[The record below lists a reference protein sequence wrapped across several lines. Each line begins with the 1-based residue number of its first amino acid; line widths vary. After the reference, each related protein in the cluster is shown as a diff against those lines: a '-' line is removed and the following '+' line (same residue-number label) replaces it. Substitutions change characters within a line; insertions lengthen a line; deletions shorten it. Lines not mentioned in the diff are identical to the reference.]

1 MSKRQNQLRNAIT
14 SLDMHN
20 ISGVAGIASNMEDTR
35 HNLFNR
41 RESLPNPVHKKM
53 DDEETPAKI

>member
-1 MSKRQNQLRNAIT
+1 LRNATT

-20 ISGVAGIASNMEDTR
+20 ISGVAGIVSNMEDTR

-41 RESLPNPVHKKM
+41 RESMPNPAH
-53 DDEETPAKI
+53 